1 MTCASHV
8 VSSLVYCNRRYW
20 YFERCPSSHSTTE
33 PLHIVDR
40 LPLRLQM
47 ERGGGEP
54 KNELVSVTG
63 SMTGPGPFSNYAKH
77 CGVFSLRKRTVSRIS
92 ATFAETTQNAGD
104 TATIDLNRT

>member
-8 VSSLVYCNRRYW
+8 VSSLVYCNKSDW
-20 YFERCPSSHSTTE
+20 HFGRCPLSQSTTE
-33 PLHIVDR
+33 PLHIVGR
-40 LPLRLQM
+40 LRLRLQM

-77 CGVFSLRKRTVSRIS
+77 CGVFSLRKWTVSRI
-92 ATFAETTQNAGD
+92 
-104 TATIDLNRT
+104 